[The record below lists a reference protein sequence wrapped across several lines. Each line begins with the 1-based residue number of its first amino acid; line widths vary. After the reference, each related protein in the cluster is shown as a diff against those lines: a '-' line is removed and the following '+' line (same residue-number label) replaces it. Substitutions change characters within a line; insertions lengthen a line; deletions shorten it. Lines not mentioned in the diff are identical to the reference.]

1 MNSESTSSSRIV
13 VGVDG
18 SEPSKTAL
26 RWAVEQARVDGGAVD
41 AVLAWESPTS
51 WYGLTPP
58 SDEEMRTYASRAQE
72 VLDQAVE

>member
-1 MNSESTSSSRIV
+1 M
-13 VGVDG
+13 DG